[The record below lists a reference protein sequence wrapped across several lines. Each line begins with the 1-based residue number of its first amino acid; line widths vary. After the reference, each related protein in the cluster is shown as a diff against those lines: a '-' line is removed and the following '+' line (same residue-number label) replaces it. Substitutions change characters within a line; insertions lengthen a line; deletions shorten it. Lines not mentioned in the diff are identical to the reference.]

1 MVLQIIVHVL
11 RLQVL
16 TQLWLLQH
24 EAGVQLPHLVHKL
37 LILLVRLHHLVELLY
52 HKLQIGELLSMGE
65 FEGGFRLPE
74 GDVDHLL
81 NDVESVFE

>member
-1 MVLQIIVHVL
+1 
-11 RLQVL
+11 
-16 TQLWLLQH
+16 
-24 EAGVQLPHLVHKL
+24 VHKL